1 MTSNASNTSDSSNS
15 SSTPF
20 WKLEADRQ
28 HFESVKRILGLQ
40 TRDDD
45 EDDDDESDDDDDDDD
60 EWEMMRQGVKSGQG
74 WGRFRT
80 DDNVER

>member
-1 MTSNASNTSDSSNS
+1 VSF
-15 SSTPF
+15 F

-45 EDDDDESDDDDDDDD
+45 EDDDDESDDDDDDD